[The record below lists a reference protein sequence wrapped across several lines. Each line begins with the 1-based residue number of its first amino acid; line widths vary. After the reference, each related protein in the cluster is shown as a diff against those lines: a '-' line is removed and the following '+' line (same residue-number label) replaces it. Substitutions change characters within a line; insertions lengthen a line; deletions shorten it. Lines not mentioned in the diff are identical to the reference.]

1 MAYPTLLSPLRLRG
15 VTLPNR
21 VIMGSMHTGYEEQG
35 EAGAQALANFYA
47 ARARGGTALL
57 VTGGYA
63 PNPAG
68 RMKAGPGYLADPA
81 QLAFHRPVTTAVH
94 DSGGRILL
102 QILHAGRYGM
112 HGDIV
117 APSAVRAPISRTTP
131 RALSTEEIRHTIGDY
146 RRCAALAVEAG
157 YDGVEVMGS
166 EGYLICQFL
175 AERTN
180 QRNDDWGGSL
190 ANRLRFA
197 VEVVRAV
204 RDGLGPDKLLL
215 YRLSVLDLVEGG
227 LTTADMLDVARAI
240 AAAGADILTTGIG
253 WHEASVPTVANIVTP
268 GLFAQAVRQVRQAVG
283 IPVAASNRI
292 TTPDV
297 AERILADGDADL
309 VALARPLLADETFVA
324 KAAAGQA
331 DRITPCIACNQ
342 ACLDHYFTG
351 AIVSCLVNPA
361 AGREVEFAAEP
372 ATTRRRIA
380 VVGGGVAGLA
390 AAITAAR
397 RGHQV
402 TLFEARSQLG
412 GQFRLAAAVPG
423 KADYA
428 QVVDVYERQLRDAG
442 GIIQLNQRVDVA
454 ALAGFD
460 AVILASG
467 IVPRRPD
474 LPGIDLPLVVGYEDV
489 LTGRAQVGEKV
500 AIIGAG
506 GIGFDLAVTLLE
518 NPHPHG
524 LEAYVQ
530 RWQADGRAPSPR
542 RQITLL
548 KRSPGP
554 FGQSLGKTT
563 GWILRRELAEGGVTQ
578 LAGVEYRTITPTG
591 LTYTLDGIEHHLAV
605 DTIVL
610 CAGQTS
616 DRSLLDDLT
625 ATGQDLHLIGGAEAA
640 GELDAKRA
648 IEQGVRAGLAV

>member
-1 MAYPTLLSPLRLRG
+1 VTYPTLLSPLRVRG

-35 EAGAQALANFYA
+35 TAGTQALAEFYA
-47 ARARGGTALL
+47 ARARGGVGLL

-63 PNPAG
+63 PNAAG
-68 RMKAGPGYLADPA
+68 RMKSGPGYLSDRA
-81 QLAFHRPVTTAVH
+81 QLDLHRPVPQAVH
-94 DSGGRILL
+94 QAGGRILL

-131 RALSTEEIRHTIGDY
+131 HALSDEEIRHTIGDY

-157 YDGVEVMGS
+157 YDGVEIMAS

-175 AERTN
+175 ALRTN
-180 QRNDDWGGSL
+180 QRQDHWGGSFI
-190 ANRLRFA
+190 NRLRFA
-197 VEVVRAV
+197 VDVVRAA

-227 LTTADMLDVARAI
+227 LSLDEVVEVARAI
-240 AAAGADILTTGIG
+240 AAAGADILTTGVG

-268 GLFAQAVRQVRQAVG
+268 GLFSSAVRQVRQAVG

-292 TTPDV
+292 TTPEI
-297 AERILADGDADL
+297 AERILAEGDADL
-309 VALARPLLADETFVA
+309 VALARPLLADENFVA
-324 KAAAGQA
+324 KAAAGQG
-331 DRITPCIACNQ
+331 DRVTPCIACNQ

-361 AGREVEFAAEP
+361 TGRETEFAASP
-372 ATTRRRIA
+372 AAQRRRIA

-397 RGHQV
+397 RGHDV
-402 TLFEARSQLG
+402 TLFEARPQLG

-428 QVVDVYERQLRDAG
+428 RVVDAYERQLRDAG
-442 GIIQLNQRVDVA
+442 GTILCNHRVDA
-454 ALAGFD
+454 AGLAGFE

-467 IVPRRPD
+467 ITPRRPD

-489 LTGRAQVGEKV
+489 LAGRVTVGDRV

-518 NPHPHG
+518 PPHLEG
-524 LEAYVQ
+524 LDAYVA
-530 RWQADGRAPSPR
+530 RWQTSGTAPRPR
-542 RQITLL
+542 RQITIL

-554 FGQSLGKTT
+554 FGQNLGKTT
-563 GWILRRELAEGGVTQ
+563 GWILRRELAEAGVTQ
-578 LAGVEYRTITPTG
+578 LAGIDYRAITPTG
-591 LTYTLDGIEHHLAV
+591 LTFSQDGVERHLTV
-605 DTIVL
+605 DSIVL

-616 DRSLLDDLT
+616 NQSLLAALT
-625 ATGQDLHLIGGAEAA
+625 AAGMPVEVIGGAAEA

-648 IEQGVRAGLAV
+648 IEEGVRAGLKL